1 MQCPAPSAAPVWRVV
16 RSAQRSAP
24 RRFVHA
30 AINKPK
36 HDPNFA
42 CMWMPDGCQIVT
54 GAPADTGRGSG
65 TWAAAT
71 GAPGRPCS
79 IKHSLGG
86 LTSRRQQRRVHHMGW
101 RRLPIS
107 YHLAGFPDF
116 LPIPPLPYC
125 AHRRTPAPTLSC
137 AVAFFAVPVVR
148 RRMNLRCAQW
158 HGTTRSGHTSY
169 QQT

>member
-1 MQCPAPSAAPVWRVV
+1 MPSAVRCARVARRAIRPAIRPAQV
-16 RSAQRSAP
+16 CPRCDQQAEARSELRMHVDARRLSNRHRRAHRHWKGERHLGRSD
-24 RRFVHA
+24 R
-30 AINKPK
+30 
-36 HDPNFA
+36 
-42 CMWMPDGCQIVT
+42 GT
-54 GAPADTGRGSG
+54 GS
-65 TWAAAT
+65 
-71 GAPGRPCS
+71 PCS

-86 LTSRRQQRRVHHMGW
+86 LTSRRKQRRVHHMGW